1 MLDATGSNPISTNH
15 SHHSTH
21 PATDSTD
28 QDDDAPHRNG
38 DNASLG
44 LPPPVSPFRPNL
56 DALKL
61 DISDDEDGIDGM
73 EELWANGGANP
84 SQMDGG
90 DWAPPSASASPA
102 SALGIADLDTPPM
115 HGGSYVEFPSDGE
128 SPPYPS
134 PRPRAS
140 TLAQSS
146 NGISP
151 NAAPPLPPLNPN
163 RQFLRAASQPTNVL
177 GGSPTQRADTAK
189 SGVKRPLVPLS
200 NKILPTRPTV
210 PDITP
215 LTMRKPML
223 SASAGK
229 FLSRGGNGRISPPR
243 RVLVKERDRD
253 NEEGETEDEDRAAA
267 AKAYPIA
274 PRTSERNNLL
284 RPRKEA
290 TPELKGR
297 SLASFG
303 RSASSPDGILT
314 NARRNSPTNDSPT
327 NSTYDPNAGNNSPTS
342 QPQHQLATSTVAG
355 ASTSSLSTTASSTR
369 GHGAAG
375 SVKARLLDWKS
386 SLGSWSKGAR
396 SRPPIPGISSRPSLD
411 SLHRALGG
419 GDSARPSIDSARP
432 SFDRP
437 SFDTVRPALGLSSS
451 ATSALGTIPASGDS
465 ERGDI
470 SDIDDQ
476 QQPPEHRRNPFANE
490 GRSMSPEPGEGEEP
504 EPMGA
509 PRVYVSNG
517 GARGY
522 EARSASAAGWND
534 RERGVYQS
542 DRPGTSSGYYN
553 SQSQQPQSSQVRA
566 VQQAHE
572 HVRRTSDT
580 LRPSGELVPR
590 SPNTGTIVA
599 SVAGSMRHKRS
610 PTAPS
615 PRTTSSSLSAKEKE
629 NQRTGQTWAA
639 GQDPRIQERADAA
652 GVAGS
657 YGADVGGYAGMGRE
671 ELKAIEMDRERL
683 REVENRARVADVRE
697 REREERGEAR
707 EREAR
712 SGSAQGLAVVQQA
725 VTVAPSASVSKRD
738 RFVCNKQEYTVI
750 DCIGR
755 GGSSKVYKVISP
767 ANKVYAL
774 KRVRLDSKVDE
785 ETMRGYV
792 NEMQLLKRLDG
803 NERIIKLVDSQAQG
817 KGNRYLM
824 MVMELG
830 EIDLAKLLQERQ
842 GQLLQPHWIAIY
854 WQQMLEAVQ
863 TIHEEKIVHSDLKPA
878 NFVLVKGSLKLIDF
892 GIAKAIANDTTNIQR
907 EHQVGTLNYMSPE
920 SIEETQ
926 TANGRRLKLGRASD
940 VWSLGCILYQMIYG
954 RPPFYSIPGPVPKL
968 RAISD
973 PNHVIDYPALSI
985 PTVPSSDKD
994 GSPRQIVE
1002 WATPV
1007 PPDVVETLKGCLTRD
1022 PKQRRT
1028 IPELLDDP
1036 WLRSWRH
1043 TSVEG
1048 GEAPKLKDNEAIV
1061 TEAWLKQIIEHASR
1075 EAIENGALDD
1085 DAVTQMAQNLLPAL
1099 RLANTRHPA
1108 YKQFC

>member
-1 MLDATGSNPISTNH
+1 MMLSSSQT
-15 SHHSTH
+15 
-21 PATDSTD
+21 
-28 QDDDAPHRNG
+28 
-38 DNASLG
+38 LG

-61 DISDDEDGIDGM
+61 DISDDEDGLDVDGEM
-73 EELWANGGANP
+73 EKLWANGGANP
-84 SQMDGG
+84 PQMDG

-102 SALGIADLDTPPM
+102 SALGTADLDTPPTR
-115 HGGSYVEFPSDGE
+115 GESYVEFPSDGE

-146 NGISP
+146 NGVTSP
-151 NAAPPLPPLNPN
+151 NTAPPLPPLNPN
-163 RQFLRAASQPTNVL
+163 RLFSRAASQPTNVL
-177 GGSPTQRADTAK
+177 GGSPTQRPDIVK

-200 NKILPTRPTV
+200 NKILPTRPAV
-210 PDITP
+210 PEVTP
-215 LTMRKPML
+215 LTTRKPML

-229 FLSRGGNGRISPPR
+229 FLSRGGTGRISPPR

-267 AKAYPIA
+267 AKSYPIA

-297 SLASFG
+297 TLASFG
-303 RSASSPDGILT
+303 RSASSPDGMLA

-327 NSTYDPNAGNNSPTS
+327 NSTYDPNTGNNSPTS

-369 GHGAAG
+369 GHGPAG

-386 SLGSWSKGAR
+386 SLGSWSKGSR

-419 GDSARPSIDSARP
+419 GDSARPSIDSARA
-432 SFDRP
+432 SVDRP
-437 SFDTVRPALGLSSS
+437 SLDTMRPSLGVGSN
-451 ATSALGTIPASGDS
+451 APSALGTIPASGDS

-470 SDIDDQ
+470 SD
-476 QQPPEHRRNPFANE
+476 
-490 GRSMSPEPGEGEEP
+490 
-504 EPMGA
+504 
-509 PRVYVSNG
+509 
-517 GARGY
+517 
-522 EARSASAAGWND
+522 
-534 RERGVYQS
+534 
-542 DRPGTSSGYYN
+542 
-553 SQSQQPQSSQVRA
+553 PQSSQVRA

-580 LRPSGELVPR
+580 LRPSGEPVPR

-599 SVAGSMRHKRS
+599 GVAGSMRHKRS

-615 PRTTSSSLSAKEKE
+615 PRTTSSSLSTKEKE

-639 GQDPRIQERADAA
+639 GQDPRIQERAEAA
-652 GVAGS
+652 GVGGS
-657 YGADVGGYAGMGRE
+657 YGADVGGYGGMGRE

-697 REREERGEAR
+697 RDREERGELR

-712 SGSAQGLAVVQQA
+712 SGSAQGLAAVPAPMQQS

-803 NERIIKLVDSQAQG
+803 NERIIKLIDSQAQG
-817 KGNRYLM
+817 RGNRYLM

-954 RPPFYSIPGPVPKL
+954 RPPFYAIPGPVPKL

-994 GSPRQIVE
+994 GAPRQIVE

-1043 TSVEG
+1043 TSVGG
-1048 GEAPKLKDNEAIV
+1048 GEAPKLKENEAIV
-1061 TEAWLKQIIEHASR
+1061 NEAWLKQIIEHASR
-1075 EAIENGALDD
+1075 EAMENGALDE
-1085 DAVTQMAQNLLPAL
+1085 DAVTQMAQ
-1099 RLANTRHPA
+1099 
-1108 YKQFC
+1108 

>member
-1 MLDATGSNPISTNH
+1 MMLSS
-15 SHHSTH
+15 S
-21 PATDSTD
+21 
-28 QDDDAPHRNG
+28 Q
-38 DNASLG
+38 

-61 DISDDEDGIDGM
+61 DISDDEDELGM
-73 EELWANGGANP
+73 EGEMEKLWVNGGSHHQDNTA
-84 SQMDGG
+84 D
-90 DWAPPSASASPA
+90 SPA
-102 SALGIADLDTPPM
+102 ISDLMDTPPLR
-115 HGGSYVEFPSDGE
+115 SESFVEFPSDVE
-128 SPPYPS
+128 SPSYPS

-146 NGISP
+146 NGLPTTLTST
-151 NAAPPLPPLNPN
+151 APPLNPN
-163 RQFLRAASQPTNVL
+163 RQFTRAASQPTNVL
-177 GGSPTQRADTAK
+177 GGGSSPTQRPDIAK
-189 SGVKRPLVPLS
+189 SGTGTKRPLLPVS
-200 NKILPTRPTV
+200 NKLGMSFSTRPE
-210 PDITP
+210 ITP
-215 LTMRKPML
+215 LTTRKPLL

-229 FLSRGGNGRISPPR
+229 FLSRGGTGRISPPR
-243 RVLVKERDRD
+243 RVLVKEQTL
-253 NEEGETEDEDRAAA
+253 EEGETEDEAPRAQ
-267 AKAYPIA
+267 AYPIA

-303 RSASSPDGILT
+303 RSASSPD
-314 NARRNSPTNDSPT
+314 ARQQSPTNESPT
-327 NSTYDPNAGNNSPTS
+327 NSAYDPPIPAGTNSP
-342 QPQHQLATSTVAG
+342 LATSAVAA
-355 ASTSSLSTTASSTR
+355 ASTSSLSTTASSSR
-369 GHGAAG
+369 AG
-375 SVKARLLDWKS
+375 SVKARLQDWKS
-386 SLGSWSKGAR
+386 SLSSWSKGSK
-396 SRPPIPGISSRPSLD
+396 SRPGVSSRPSLD

-419 GDSARPSIDSARP
+419 GGIDSARP
-432 SFDRP
+432 SMDSLPRASFDRP
-437 SFDTVRPALGLSSS
+437 SLDTVRPPIGLGIAGLE
-451 ATSALGTIPASGDS
+451 TIRAGDS
-465 ERGDI
+465 GREDA
-470 SDIDDQ
+470 SDYEDPQ
-476 QQPPEHRRNPFANE
+476 GLRV
-490 GRSMSPEPGEGEEP
+490 SPEPDE
-504 EPMGA
+504 A
-509 PRVYVSNG
+509 DPRAY
-517 GARGY
+517 RGY
-522 EARSASAAGWND
+522 EARSTSAAGWNND
-534 RERGVYQS
+534 PQRLSYASQS
-542 DRPGTSSGYYN
+542 DRPGTSAGYYQN
-553 SQSQQPQSSQVRA
+553 GQAQPQQPQVRV
-566 VQQAHE
+566 VQHAHE
-572 HVRRTSDT
+572 HIRRTSET
-580 LRPSGELVPR
+580 LRPSSSDLGQQPAPR
-590 SPNTGTIVA
+590 SPNTGTIVPGA
-599 SVAGSMRHKRS
+599 NAASMRHKRS

-615 PRTTSSSLSAKEKE
+615 PRTTSSNLSGKE
-629 NQRTGQTWAA
+629 NQRNGYDAR
-639 GQDPRIQERADAA
+639 GQDR
-652 GVAGS
+652 G
-657 YGADVGGYAGMGRE
+657 DVDRE
-671 ELKAIEMDRERL
+671 EVKAVEDRERL
-683 REVENRARVADVRE
+683 REVENRARE
-697 REREERGEAR
+697 REREEVVR
-707 EREAR
+707 EREVR
-712 SGSAQGLAVVQQA
+712 NGSGQGATVV
-725 VTVAPSASVSKRD
+725 PSASVNKRD
-738 RFVCNKQEYTVI
+738 RFICNKQEYTVI

-803 NERIIKLVDSQAQG
+803 NERIIKLIDSQAHG

-863 TIHEEKIVHSDLKPA
+863 TIHDEKIVHSDLKPA

-954 RPPFYSIPGPVPKL
+954 RPPFYAIPGPVPKL

-985 PTVPSSDKD
+985 PTVPSSEKD
-994 GSPRQIVE
+994 GTPKQLPE

-1007 PPDVVETLKGCLTRD
+1007 PPDVVETLRGCLTRD

-1036 WLRSWRH
+1036 WLRSWRREFEGVRLSGGGDADDVGVD
-1043 TSVEG
+1043 TSG
-1048 GEAPKLKDNEAIV
+1048 GGGGGGDAAPKLKEGEAIV
-1061 TEAWLKQIIEHASR
+1061 NEAWLKQIIEHASR
-1075 EAIENGALDD
+1075 EAMENGALDE

-1099 RLANTRHPA
+1099 RLANTKHPN

>member
-1 MLDATGSNPISTNH
+1 M
-15 SHHSTH
+15 
-21 PATDSTD
+21 
-28 QDDDAPHRNG
+28 
-38 DNASLG
+38 
-44 LPPPVSPFRPNL
+44 
-56 DALKL
+56 
-61 DISDDEDGIDGM
+61 
-73 EELWANGGANP
+73 
-84 SQMDGG
+84 
-90 DWAPPSASASPA
+90 
-102 SALGIADLDTPPM
+102 
-115 HGGSYVEFPSDGE
+115 
-128 SPPYPS
+128 
-134 PRPRAS
+134 
-140 TLAQSS
+140 
-146 NGISP
+146 
-151 NAAPPLPPLNPN
+151 
-163 RQFLRAASQPTNVL
+163 RAASQPTNVL

-200 NKILPTRPTV
+200 NKILPTRSAV
-210 PDITP
+210 PEVTP
-215 LTMRKPML
+215 LTTRKPLL

-229 FLSRGGNGRISPPR
+229 FLSRGGTGRISPPR
-243 RVLVKERDRD
+243 RVLVTERNRD
-253 NEEGETEDEDRAAA
+253 NEEGETEDEERAAA
-267 AKAYPIA
+267 VKAYPIA

-297 SLASFG
+297 TLASFG
-303 RSASSPDGILT
+303 RSASSPDGMLI
-314 NARRNSPTNDSPT
+314 NARRNSPTNDSPVD
-327 NSTYDPNAGNNSPTS
+327 STYDPNAGNNSPIS
-342 QPQHQLATSTVAG
+342 QPQHQLATSAVAG

-386 SLGSWSKGAR
+386 SLGSWSKGSR

-419 GDSARPSIDSARP
+419 GDSARPSIDSARS

-437 SFDTVRPALGLSSS
+437 SLDTMRPALGSSS
-451 ATSALGTIPASGDS
+451 SALGTIPASGDS
-465 ERGDI
+465 ERGDV
-470 SDIDDQ
+470 SEIDDREL
-476 QQPPEHRRNPFANE
+476 PPEHRRNPFANE
-490 GRSMSPEPGEGEEP
+490 VRPMSPEPEGEEP
-504 EPMGA
+504 EPVGG
-509 PRVYVSNG
+509 PRVHVSNG

-534 RERGVYQS
+534 RERGLYQS

-553 SQSQQPQSSQVRA
+553 SQPQPSQIRA
-566 VQQAHE
+566 VQQAQE

-580 LRPSGELVPR
+580 LRPAAEPAPR
-590 SPNTGTIVA
+590 SPNTGTIVPGP
-599 SVAGSMRHKRS
+599 AGSMRHKRS

-615 PRTTSSSLSAKEKE
+615 PRTTSSSLSTKEKE

-652 GVAGS
+652 GVGGS

-683 REVENRARVADVRE
+683 REVENRARLADVRE
-697 REREERGEAR
+697 REREERGEVR

-712 SGSAQGLAVVQQA
+712 SGSAQGLSAVPA
-725 VTVAPSASVSKRD
+725 PVTIAPSASVSKRD
-738 RFVCNKQEYTVI
+738 RFICNKQEYTCI

-803 NERIIKLVDSQAQG
+803 NERIIKLIDSQAHG

-954 RPPFYSIPGPVPKL
+954 RPPFYAIPGPVPKL

-994 GSPRQIVE
+994 GTPRQIVE

-1043 TSVEG
+1043 TSVGG
-1048 GEAPKLKDNEAIV
+1048 GEAPKLQENEAIV
-1061 TEAWLKQIIEHASR
+1061 NEAWLKQIIEHASK
-1075 EAIENGALDD
+1075 EAIENGPLDA

-1108 YKQFC
+1108 YKEFC